1 MADRRISAH
10 DISSQPSQPQ
20 HQRCDCCLHPHAGL
34 GIPSLPSC
42 LILCSTAGYRHH
54 QQHTHTHGIP
64 WAAISSDPLPSP
76 CVPGPSACSGHCQR
90 ALLSSCQPHCLTLAT
105 AMLCMGLVA
114 LPSFIFPVQQVSE
127 CQAFPTPV
135 THSTSI
141 LKAPP
146 VQFYSTLYHG
156 DLF

>member
-1 MADRRISAH
+1 MTSAH
-10 DISSQPSQPQ
+10 SPPNPSIRDVTAACTHTLGWAPLPFPPASSCAAQP
-20 HQRCDCCLHPHAGL
+20 
-34 GIPSLPSC
+34 GIGTTSS
-42 LILCSTAGYRHH
+42 
-54 QQHTHTHGIP
+54 THTHGIP

-114 LPSFIFPVQQVSE
+114 LPSFTFPVQQVSE

-135 THSTSI
+135 SHT
-141 LKAPP
+141 
-146 VQFYSTLYHG
+146 VQAS
-156 DLF
+156 